1 MINSVRT
8 ENPIPSAK
16 VFVFDKDKAARWRYA
31 TRQCARNKG
40 GVMPMFERPFPGPI
54 DASLPQQ

>member
-1 MINSVRT
+1 MMNSVRT

-16 VFVFDKDKAARWRYA
+16 VFVFDKDKAARWRYT
-31 TRQCARNKG
+31 TRQRAKNKG
-40 GVMPMFERPFPGPI
+40 GAMPIFGRPFLGPI